1 MTLSLR
7 PSPPI
12 LSGLSDIAAR
22 YDVLLCDVW
31 GVLHDGRRAFQKPA
45 EALARF
51 RAAGGTVV
59 LITNAPRPN
68 GPIRAQLDRLGV
80 PREAYD
86 DIVTSGD
93 STVALIAAR
102 GEGPFYHIGPPRDRA
117 LMEEVRAKTGRSPSL
132 VELDGAAHV
141 ICSGLFDDAAETPD
155 HYDATYAAMRDRG
168 LEMICANPDVVVHVG
183 DKLIFCA
190 GALAERYEALGGT
203 VHYAGK
209 PHAPIYDL
217 AIATAAKIRGSTIEA
232 RRVLAI
238 GDGLRTDIA
247 GANRQGI
254 DSLFVSG
261 GIHREETSATDGGL
275 DHEALAA
282 FLAKADAVPTA
293 VLADLAW

>member
-1 MTLSLR
+1 MTSA
-7 PSPPI
+7 SPPAGRI
-12 LSGLSDIAAR
+12 LSGLSDIAAD
-22 YDVLLCDVW
+22 YDVILCDVW
-31 GVLHDGRRAFQKPA
+31 GVLHDGRRAFPQPA
-45 EALARF
+45 EALTRF

-80 PREAYD
+80 PRGAYD

-102 GEGPFYHIGPPRDRA
+102 GEGPFYHIGPARDRA
-117 LMEEVRAKTGRSPSL
+117 LMEEVGAKTGRTPAL
-132 VELDGAAHV
+132 GDLDGAAHV

-217 AIATAAKIRGSTIEA
+217 AIATAAKIRGSVVDA
-232 RRVLAI
+232 GRVLAI
-238 GDGLRTDIA
+238 GDGMRTDIM

-261 GIHREETSATDGGL
+261 GIHRDETSAGDGRL
-275 DHEALAA
+275 DHAALAA